1 MKELKQEI
9 DDLEHKKVIT
19 AYFDNS
25 EDKHDFLYLRIET
38 VANFAGLQF
47 KEDGGAFF
55 YAPTNTKE
63 DWKPVTTLESLE
75 TLILDRI
82 MYKGT
87 YFTCKD
93 KALEY
98 FDAELDFLGLEKEK
112 YDEIM
117 IELNKLDFPWFD

>member
-9 DDLEHKKVIT
+9 DDLIHKKVIT

-25 EDKHDFLYLRIET
+25 EDKHGFLYLRIET

-47 KEDGGAFF
+47 KEDGGAFL
-55 YAPTNTKE
+55 YSPTDTEEN
-63 DWKPVTTLESLE
+63 WKPVATLDSLE

-98 FDAELDFLGLEKEK
+98 FDAELDFLGLEKKK
-112 YDEIM
+112 YDEIIM
-117 IELNKLDFPWFD
+117 ELNALNFPWFD

>member
-1 MKELKQEI
+1 MKSLKQEI
-9 DDLEHKKVIT
+9 DDLIYKKVIT

-25 EDKHDFLYLRIET
+25 EDRHGFLYLRIET

-55 YAPTNTKE
+55 YASTNTEK
-63 DWKPVTTLESLE
+63 DWKPVTLESLE

-98 FDAELDFLGLEKEK
+98 FDAELDFLGLEKRK
-112 YDEIM
+112 YDEIIM
-117 IELNKLDFPWFD
+117 ELNKLDFQ

>member
-1 MKELKQEI
+1 MKSLKQEI
-9 DDLEHKKVIT
+9 DDLIYKKVIT

-25 EDKHDFLYLRIET
+25 EDRHGFLYLRIET
-38 VANFAGLQF
+38 VANFAALQF

-55 YAPTNTKE
+55 YASTNTEK
-63 DWKPVTTLESLE
+63 DWKPVTLESLE

-98 FDAELDFLGLEKEK
+98 FDAELDFLGLEKRK
-112 YDEIM
+112 YDEIIM
-117 IELNKLDFPWFD
+117 ELNKLDFQ

>member
-25 EDKHDFLYLRIET
+25 EDRRGFLYLRIET
-38 VANFAGLQF
+38 VANFAGLRF
-47 KEDGGAFF
+47 KEEGGAFL
-55 YAPTNTKE
+55 YTPTDTEEN
-63 DWKPVTTLESLE
+63 WKPVTLDSLE

-98 FDAELDFLGLEKEK
+98 FDAELDFLGLEKKK
-112 YDEIM
+112 YDEIIM
-117 IELNKLDFPWFD
+117 ELNALNFPWFD

>member
-1 MKELKQEI
+1 MKGLKQEI
-9 DDLEHKKVIT
+9 DDLVHKKVIT

-25 EDKHDFLYLRIET
+25 EDRHGFLYLRIET

-47 KEDGGAFF
+47 KEDGDAFL
-55 YAPTNTKE
+55 YSPTDTEEN
-63 DWKPVTTLESLE
+63 WKPVTLDSLE

-87 YFTCKD
+87 YFTSKD

-98 FDAELDFLGLEKEK
+98 FDAELDFLGLEKWK
-112 YDEIM
+112 YDEILN
-117 IELNKLDFPWFD
+117 ELNKLDFQ

>member
-1 MKELKQEI
+1 MKSLKQEI
-9 DDLEHKKVIT
+9 DDLVRKKVIA

-25 EDKHDFLYLRIET
+25 EDRHGFLYLRIET

-47 KEDGGAFF
+47 KEDGGAFLDS
-55 YAPTNTKE
+55 PTDTEEN
-63 DWKPVTTLESLE
+63 WKPVTLDSLE

-98 FDAELDFLGLEKEK
+98 FDAELDFLGLEKWK
-112 YDEIM
+112 YDEILN
-117 IELNKLDFPWFD
+117 ELNKLDFPWFD

>member
-1 MKELKQEI
+1 MKNLKQEI
-9 DDLEHKKVIT
+9 DDLIHKKVIT

-25 EDKHDFLYLRIET
+25 EDRHGFLHLRIET
-38 VANFAGLQF
+38 VANFAELQF
-47 KEDGGAFF
+47 KEDDGAFF
-55 YAPTNTKE
+55 YAPTDTEE
-63 DWKPVTTLESLE
+63 DWKPVTPESLE
-75 TLILDRI
+75 TLIWDRI

-98 FDAELDFLGLEKEK
+98 FDAELDFLGLEKKK

-117 IELNKLDFPWFD
+117 IELNELNFPWFD

>member
-1 MKELKQEI
+1 MKGLKQEI
-9 DDLEHKKVIT
+9 DDLVHKKVIT

-25 EDKHDFLYLRIET
+25 EDRHDFLYLRIET

-47 KEDGGAFF
+47 KEDGGAFL
-55 YAPTNTKE
+55 YTPTDTEEN
-63 DWKPVTTLESLE
+63 WKPVTLDSLES
-75 TLILDRI
+75 LILDRI

-98 FDAELDFLGLEKEK
+98 FDAELDFLGLEKWN
-112 YDEIM
+112 YDEILN
-117 IELNKLDFPWFD
+117 ELNKLDFQ

>member
-1 MKELKQEI
+1 M
-9 DDLEHKKVIT
+9 
-19 AYFDNS
+19 
-25 EDKHDFLYLRIET
+25 YLRIET

-47 KEDGGAFF
+47 KEDGDAFL
-55 YAPTNTKE
+55 YSPTDTEEN
-63 DWKPVTTLESLE
+63 WKPVTLDSLE

-98 FDAELDFLGLEKEK
+98 FDAELDFLGLEKWK
-112 YDEIM
+112 YDEILN
-117 IELNKLDFPWFD
+117 ELNKLDFQ